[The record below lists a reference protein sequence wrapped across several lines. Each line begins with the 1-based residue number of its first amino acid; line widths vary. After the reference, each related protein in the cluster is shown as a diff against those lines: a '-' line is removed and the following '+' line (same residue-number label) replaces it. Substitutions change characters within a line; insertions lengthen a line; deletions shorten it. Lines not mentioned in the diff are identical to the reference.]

1 MIPAHII
8 NGLITG
14 CPDIVNVIDVCAAP
28 GGKTLQLADMRNGR
42 VHIEARDISSD
53 KVSLIKDNSA
63 RLGICDITASVHDAC
78 EYDEECKEKYDFVI
92 ADVPCSGLGVIAK
105 KPDIKHNVTKEGMEE
120 LSDIQKKIM
129 NVVSLYV
136 KPGGYMLYSTCTI
149 NVGENE
155 NNVKDFLCAHSDFE
169 LINLCAYVPEEA

>member
-1 MIPAHII
+1 
-8 NGLITG
+8 
-14 CPDIVNVIDVCAAP
+14 
-28 GGKTLQLADMRNGR
+28 
-42 VHIEARDISSD
+42 
-53 KVSLIKDNSA
+53 
-63 RLGICDITASVHDAC
+63 
-78 EYDEECKEKYDFVI
+78 
-92 ADVPCSGLGVIAK
+92 
-105 KPDIKHNVTKEGMEE
+105 MEE

-169 LINLCAYVPEEA
+169 LINLCAYVPKKLKVCVRNEGYIKAVPGLIDADGFFVAALKKKD